1 MCKLCYFLF
10 DKKFLLMKFI
20 PNKLNKKYMFKGN
33 VHGKTWSLSWKC
45 KIVEK
50 LCRNYL
56 RHTWRLNGKQLPS
69 KSTIPIF
76 KILYV
81 LDPRQA
87 CCAITCCSITYTPC
101 SIRGRR
107 AAPQPAAV
115 LLIHRAWSE
124 AGVLRHTCCGLT
136 YKPCSIRG
144 RRAAPYLLRP
154 YLYTVLDPRQ
164 ACCAITCCDLA

>member
-1 MCKLCYFLF
+1 MYSVAARTFLA
-10 DKKFLLMKFI
+10 L
-20 PNKLNKKYMFKGN
+20 G
-33 VHGKTWSLSWKC
+33 GS
-45 KIVEK
+45 
-50 LCRNYL
+50 L

-69 KSTIPIF
+69 KSKISIF

-87 CCAITCCSITYTPC
+87 CCAITCCSLTYTPC

-115 LLIHRAWSE
+115 LLIHRARSE

-136 YKPCSIRG
+136 YTPYSIRG
-144 RRAAPYLLRP
+144 RRAAPYLLRS

-164 ACCAITCCDLA
+164 ACCAITCCDLT